1 MKYAKRWGKLCLM
14 LISLQKISFMALKTK
29 QLEINRPKWMHHALK
44 MYQIAPRFFERCFP
58 KLFKNKA

>member
-1 MKYAKRWGKLCLM
+1 
-14 LISLQKISFMALKTK
+14 
-29 QLEINRPKWMHHALK
+29 ALK

>member
-1 MKYAKRWGKLCLM
+1 
-14 LISLQKISFMALKTK
+14 
-29 QLEINRPKWMHHALK
+29 HALK